1 MCMCELVIGCKMLY
15 LFGWYAIAHVY
26 SEEYIEKVS

>member
-1 MCMCELVIGCKMLY
+1 LVAKMLY